1 MYFLNFKRVLKFKLC
16 RVLCYVFLI
25 LVIVILEYL
34 VITKSVME
42 MEVGGEVG
50 GVVEGEVVVLEEEVV
65 DEEGKYIVFF
75 FGVRIKEKLEV
86 IMFIYILLIFRFI
99 LYVLW
104 IYWVV

>member
-1 MYFLNFKRVLKFKLC
+1 M
-16 RVLCYVFLI
+16 
-25 LVIVILEYL
+25 
-34 VITKSVME
+34 
-42 MEVGGEVG
+42 
-50 GVVEGEVVVLEEEVV
+50 LEEEVV

-75 FGVRIKEKLEV
+75 FGVRIIEKLEV